1 MTSDSSICEMAAFE
15 IQTRDMHTSD
25 PITGLS
31 LRGGSQP
38 LSKESRRKIETKETP
53 SCLISHLLVVFTA
66 TWNLGIINPA

>member
-1 MTSDSSICEMAAFE
+1 MTSDSSICEMAVFE
-15 IQTRDMHTSD
+15 IQTRDLHISH

-53 SCLISHLLVVFTA
+53 SCLISRLLVVFTA
-66 TWNLGIINPA
+66 T

>member
-31 LRGGSQP
+31 LRGGSQL
-38 LSKESRRKIETKETP
+38 LSKESRRKIEMKETP
-53 SCLISHLLVVFTA
+53 SCLISHLLVVFNA
-66 TWNLGIINPA
+66 T